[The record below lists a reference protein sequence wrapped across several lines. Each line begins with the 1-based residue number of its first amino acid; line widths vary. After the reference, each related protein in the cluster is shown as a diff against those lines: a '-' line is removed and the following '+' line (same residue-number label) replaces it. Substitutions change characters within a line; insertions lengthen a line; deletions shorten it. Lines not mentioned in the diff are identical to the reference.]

1 MVRRLATI
9 LAADVVGYSRL
20 MENDEAGTL
29 ASLKAHRAEFIDPL
43 ISEYGGRIVKLV
55 GDGTLAEV
63 ASVVDALDRVVVSQP
78 AMSKRN
84 ARTPPEHAQLQA
96 PTKAPTSD
104 NASSPPTCEAR

>member
-63 ASVVDALDRVVVSQP
+63 ASVVEAQCAYTAGTCSVASTDQGTNFRQRLQSADLRSEVISSVS
-78 AMSKRN
+78 
-84 ARTPPEHAQLQA
+84 T
-96 PTKAPTSD
+96 
-104 NASSPPTCEAR
+104 